1 MAALRAKKQGDI
13 EEARDYLRMAKVCRQ
28 FLHYHGIIWFSGQV
42 LPEYE
47 KHLFSSQPD
56 KVFI

>member
-28 FLHYHGIIWFSGQV
+28 CLHYHSISGQV

-56 KVFI
+56 KVLI